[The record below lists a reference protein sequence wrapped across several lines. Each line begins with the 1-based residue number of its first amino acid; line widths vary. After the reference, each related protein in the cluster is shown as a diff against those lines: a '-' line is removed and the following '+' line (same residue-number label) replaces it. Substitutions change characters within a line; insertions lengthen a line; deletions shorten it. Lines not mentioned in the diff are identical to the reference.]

1 MSGILN
7 AFVGSSYGTRP
18 FAPTIGTATTT
29 GATTASVSYTAPTN
43 DGGSPITSYT
53 ATSSPGGFTGTLST
67 SGSGTINVSGL
78 TTNTYYTFRVAATN
92 AAGTGASS
100 AASNSIWVAPSPI
113 LTISGWTTASLGFT
127 PGSQMNVTD
136 GYGDV
141 IITPN
146 TLITVAFYIWG
157 RGAGSSTYGGFTT
170 GSITLA
176 TGQSYLVSSG
186 AYGYSGL
193 FLGTGRVHANSLAIA
208 GASGQPSSEGYPFI
222 GGYGGGTTGQTSPT
236 GLFPAQGGTQSA
248 GGAAGFSGE
257 STGETAGGP
266 LYGGT
271 GGTKTESNPG
281 WGNGGAGG
289 AGYYGGG
296 GGPGGGSYQGGG
308 AGGSGY
314 FNPSYV
320 SSGSTTQAG
329 GRSSPYRGSGGDP
342 GQGQVV
348 IVSVSTP

>member
-1 MSGILN
+1 MSGILG
-7 AFVGSSYGTRP
+7 AIVGSSYGNRP
-18 FAPTIGTATTT
+18 YTPTIGTATAT
-29 GATTASVSYTAPTN
+29 GATTATVSYTAPIF
-43 DGGSPITSYT
+43 DGGFPITSYT
-53 ATSSPGGFTGTLST
+53 ATSSPGGITGTLNT
-67 SGSGTINVSGL
+67 SGSGTITVSGL
-78 TTNTYYTFRVAATN
+78 TTNTYYTFTVTATSSI
-92 AAGTGASS
+92 GTSAPSASS
-100 AASNSIWVAPSPI
+100 NSVWVAPSPV
-113 LTISGWTTASLGFT
+113 LSISGWVTSSLGFT

-141 IITPN
+141 IITSN
-146 TLITVAFYIWG
+146 TVITVGLYIWG
-157 RGAGSSTYGGFTT
+157 RGAGSDTYGGFTT

-176 TGQSYLVSSG
+176 TGQSYLISSG
-186 AYGYSGL
+186 SYGYSGI

-208 GASGQPSSEGYPFI
+208 GASGQPSENGFT
-222 GGYGGGTTGQTSPT
+222 GGYGGGTTGQTAPT

-248 GGAAGFSGE
+248 GGAAGYSGE

-271 GGTKTESNPG
+271 GGTKNVPNPGG
-281 WGNGGAGG
+281 WGNGGNGG

-314 FNPSYV
+314 FNPSYI

-342 GQGQVV
+342 GQGQLV
-348 IVSVSTP
+348 IVSLSTP

>member
-18 FAPTIGTATTT
+18 FAPTIGTAT
-29 GATTASVSYTAPTN
+29 ATSSTSASVTYTPPTN
-43 DGGSPITSYT
+43 DGGSTITSYT
-53 ATSSPGGFTGTLST
+53 ATSSPGGFTGSLST

-78 TTNTYYTFRVAATN
+78 TTNTTYTFTVAATN

-100 AASNSIWVAPSPI
+100 AASNSIWVAPSPV
-113 LTISGWTTASLGFT
+113 LTITNWTIASLAFT
-127 PGSQMNVTD
+127 PGAQMNVSN

-141 IITPN
+141 IIVSNTP
-146 TLITVAFYIWG
+146 ITVDFYIWG
-157 RGAGSSTYGGFTT
+157 QGAGTDTYGGYTT
-170 GSITLA
+170 GRMTLA

-186 AYGYSGL
+186 SYGYSGI
-193 FLGTGRVHANSLAIA
+193 FLGSGRVHASSLAIA
-208 GASGQPSSEGYPFI
+208 GASGQPSSQNAT
-222 GGYGGGTTGQTSPT
+222 GGYGGGTTGQTAPT
-236 GLFPAQGGTQSA
+236 GVIPAQGGTQSA
-248 GGAAGFSGE
+248 GGAAGNSFTE

-271 GGTKTESNPG
+271 GGTNTNPSLG

-296 GGPGGGSYQGGG
+296 GGAGGGSYQGGG

-314 FNPSYV
+314 FNPSYI

-329 GRSSPYRGSGGDP
+329 GRSSPYRVNGGDP

-348 IVSVSTP
+348 IVSISTP

>member
-18 FAPTIGTATTT
+18 FAPTIGTAT
-29 GATTASVSYTAPTN
+29 ATSSTSASVTYTAPTN
-43 DGGSPITSYT
+43 DGGSTITSYT
-53 ATSSPGGFTGTLST
+53 ATSSPGGFTGSLST

-78 TTNTYYTFRVAATN
+78 TTNTTYTFTVAATN

-100 AASNSIWVAPSPI
+100 AASNSIWVAPSPV
-113 LTISGWTTASLGFT
+113 LTITNWTIASLAFT
-127 PGSQMNVTD
+127 PGAQINVVD

-141 IITPN
+141 IIVPN
-146 TLITVAFYIWG
+146 TQITVDFYIWG
-157 RGAGSSTYGGFTT
+157 RGAGTYTYGGYTT
-170 GSITLA
+170 GRITLA
-176 TGQSYLVSSG
+176 ASQSYLVSSG
-186 AYGYSGL
+186 AYGYSGI

-208 GASGQPSSEGYPFI
+208 GASGQPSTANAST
-222 GGYGGGTTGQTSPT
+222 GGYGGGTTGQTAPT
-236 GLFPAQGGTQSA
+236 GVIPAQGGTQSA
-248 GGAAGFSGE
+248 GGAAGNSYTE

-271 GGTKTESNPG
+271 GGTKTASNPG
-281 WGNGGAGG
+281 WGDGGAGG

-296 GGPGGGSYQGGG
+296 GGAGGGSYQGGG

-314 FNPSYV
+314 FNTSYI

-348 IVSVSTP
+348 IVSISSP